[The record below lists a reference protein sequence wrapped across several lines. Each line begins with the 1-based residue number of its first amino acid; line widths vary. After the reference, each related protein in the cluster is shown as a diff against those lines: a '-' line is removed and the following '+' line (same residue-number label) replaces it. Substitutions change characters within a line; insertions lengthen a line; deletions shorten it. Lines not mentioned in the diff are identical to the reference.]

1 MLYEV
6 ILAKGLSLNSKVQ
19 EIEVSGKKMFS
30 VKSDG
35 VELLACFEDEITQGA
50 LDEVISLRP
59 IYFICLDSSFKSGS
73 ALKTNSVLRFRDADI
88 LFETV

>member
-19 EIEVSGKKMFS
+19 EIEVGSKKMFR
-30 VKSDG
+30 VDSDG
-35 VELLACFEDEITQGA
+35 VELLACFEDEITAVA